1 MISTAHFADM
11 CCFIRRLE
19 VPHACNIFTPFK
31 FISTMPFVVSPL
43 ELEEI

>member
-11 CCFIRRLE
+11 CRFIRRLE
-19 VPHACNIFTPFK
+19 VPHACTIFTP